1 MSSRD
6 SCDSTRSIAAKPED
20 TTTAPAPPS
29 SLARVSASNVRVGM
43 LVRVYSCGPL
53 RPKPGHVKVLD
64 RQIGGVTAPKL
75 SSVAMPFA
83 AATVFRFV
91 DSDMTFGDFR

>member
-1 MSSRD
+1 
-6 SCDSTRSIAAKPED
+6 
-20 TTTAPAPPS
+20 
-29 SLARVSASNVRVGM
+29 
-43 LVRVYSCGPL
+43 
-53 RPKPGHVKVLD
+53 VKVLD

-91 DSDMTFGDFR
+91 ESDMTFGGFR